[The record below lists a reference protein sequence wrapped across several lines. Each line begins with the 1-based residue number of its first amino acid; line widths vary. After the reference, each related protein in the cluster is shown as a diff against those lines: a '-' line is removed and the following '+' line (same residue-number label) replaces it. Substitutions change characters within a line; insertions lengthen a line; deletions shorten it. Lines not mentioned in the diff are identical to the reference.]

1 MASVLQ
7 GPDVATP
14 VEFQAVGRPHC
25 VSESSG
31 LYSLGHSGRGG
42 RGLLGWEGLIPAGWT
57 THPLVLIPG
66 AQQSLHMVL
75 LHSGPVSFDA
85 HFLMP
90 KASDCWNVVAPTKGM
105 NSGDQ

>member
-14 VEFQAVGRPHC
+14 VEFQAVGRPCC
-25 VSESSG
+25 VSEISG

-42 RGLLGWEGLIPAGWT
+42 RGLLVWEGLIPAGWT

-66 AQQSLHMVL
+66 AQPSPHMVL
-75 LHSGPVSFDA
+75 LHSGPVSSDA

-90 KASDCWNVVAPTKGM
+90 RAVDCWTVD
-105 NSGDQ
+105 SGTDQ

>member
-1 MASVLQ
+1 M
-7 GPDVATP
+7 
-14 VEFQAVGRPHC
+14 GRLRC

-66 AQQSLHMVL
+66 AQASPHMVL

-85 HFLMP
+85 RFLMP
-90 KASDCWNVVAPTKGM
+90 KAAACGMLLLQQRVM